1 MSSNVKTE
9 QIQLNK
15 NLDLDFEIFKANI
28 TKKRYD
34 YYDFSR
40 EKVQEIANKDIGE
53 VGGDVRILVQALFP
67 QHLQCSGLFDGFIL
81 FNVVDGVRID
91 PPVYWYHSC
100 SSYLNNDNK
109 AKVNRLADEIK
120 DLFESNGIQYS
131 EGWKEYFNHFS
142 GQEEL

>member
-1 MSSNVKTE
+1 MSKNIKTE

-15 NLDLDFEIFKANI
+15 NLDFDFEVFKANI
-28 TKKRYD
+28 TKKRYS

-40 EKVQEIANKDIGE
+40 EKVQEIASKDIGQ
-53 VGGDVRILVQALFP
+53 VGDDVRILVQALFP
-67 QHLQCSGLFDGFIL
+67 QYLQCSGLFDGFVF

-91 PPVYWYHSC
+91 PPVYCYHSC
-100 SSYLNNDNK
+100 TSYLNNDDK

-142 GQEEL
+142 E